1 MNLKMVVTAVLVGLI
16 AGWLAGKVM
25 KAGGY
30 GLKWD
35 TSLGLIGSIAGS
47 WIFRGSGVSPEAGWF
62 ATVVVARV
70 AAAIVIV
77 GSIMPRPREL
87 SSDLG

>member
-47 WIFRGSGVSPEAGWF
+47 WIFRGSGVS
-62 ATVVVARV
+62 RKRD
-70 AAAIVIV
+70 
-77 GSIMPRPREL
+77 GSRRSSSRSSRRP
-87 SSDLG
+87 S